1 MRRYCRDWAFYMK
14 TKRINNGSAPL
25 EIPKR
30 ALLETQVNPVRNLL
44 LTRLEILISNGVKQS
59 LTGRRFLTGSV
70 LLMTIFVIALLSALT
85 MGILQM
91 STEEIQLMQNQ
102 TYAAE
107 AIATAE
113 AGLNDSFAQIR
124 ADDEWATGFDDK
136 AFNSGSYDVNV
147 TGTLPNLTITS
158 TGTSSQSF
166 VGRVEA
172 DVTVDTSGSSD
183 HTIRIDNLR
192 INE

>member
-1 MRRYCRDWAFYMK
+1 VQLRAQSFDCMK
-14 TKRINNGSAPL
+14 VKVKNNGM
-25 EIPKR
+25 
-30 ALLETQVNPVRNLL
+30 VF
-44 LTRLEILISNGVKQS
+44 LITV
-59 LTGRRFLTGSV
+59 
-70 LLMTIFVIALLSALT
+70 FVIALLAVLT

-91 STEEIQLMQNQ
+91 NTEEIQLMQNQ
-102 TYAAE
+102 IYAAE
-107 AIATAE
+107 ALVTAE
-113 AGLNDSFAQIR
+113 AGLNDAFAEIR
-124 ADDEWATGFDDK
+124 ADDEWATGFDDEP
-136 AFNSGSYDVNV
+136 FNSGSYDVNV

-166 VGRVEA
+166 VARVEA